1 MVDVPT
7 PSKTRLRR
15 LALKA
20 QGLGQARKL
29 GRGRQGV
36 VRTLD
41 KLRYVQID
49 TISVVSRAHDHVLG
63 SRVGDYATKNLNQAL
78 KRRETFEYWMHA
90 ASYRPIEDFR
100 YARRMMRRVET
111 RDLPWAKRRD
121 PKVMQFV
128 LDRIRAEGP
137 LFARDFEDSR
147 PQKSQGWWDWK
158 PAKLALDGLFLEGK
172 LTAIG
177 REGFQKRYELT
188 ERFLPDGVDTTYPTM
203 DELAD
208 YCIDWTLDAHGFA
221 TPTTMTYGQRDRELN
236 GFVKEHLEARAA
248 AGTLVSFKLGNVKAW
263 IRPADLDRSIR
274 IPLDQC
280 HILSP
285 FDNLVIQ
292 RDRCNAV
299 FDFDYTIE
307 CYVPEPK
314 RQYGYYVLPIVLGDQ
329 LIGRMDCKAH
339 RDEGRFEVKALF
351 LEGSSTPADWERFVP
366 AWTSAVREYAEINQC
381 QDVVITQAP
390 RGLSAP
396 LEQALAS

>member
-1 MVDVPT
+1 M
-7 PSKTRLRR
+7 
-15 LALKA
+15 ALKA
-20 QGLGQARKL
+20 QGLGQTRKL

-36 VRTLD
+36 VKTLG

-63 SRVGDYATKNLNQAL
+63 SRVGGYVATNLNQAL

-100 YARRMMRRVET
+100 YARRMMRRVED

-121 PKVMQFV
+121 PKVMQYV

-137 LFARDFEDSR
+137 LFARDFEDDR

-188 ERFLPDGVDTTYPTM
+188 ERFLPDSIDTSYPTM
-203 DELAD
+203 AELAD

-236 GFVKEHLEARAA
+236 QVVKDHLIERAA
-248 AGTLVSFKLGNVKAW
+248 DGRLVSFKLGNVKAW
-263 IRPADLDRSIR
+263 VRPADLDRSVR
-274 IPLDQC
+274 IPSDQC

-292 RDRCNAV
+292 RDRCNAI

-307 CYVPEPK
+307 CYVPEAK
-314 RQYGYYVLPIVLGDQ
+314 RQFGYYVLPIVLGDK

-339 RDEGRFEVKALF
+339 RGEGRFEVKALF
-351 LEGSSTPADWERFVP
+351 LEEGSTTADKERFVP
-366 AWTSAVREYAEINQC
+366 AWTNAVRDYANINQC
-381 QDVVITQAP
+381 DEVTITQAP
-390 RGLSAP
+390 RELRAS
-396 LEQALAS
+396 LERALAS